1 MSDVL
6 HELADCLPFAGK
18 KKESDVFFL
27 ITHLYKNEL
36 DAEGNETE
44 NPSQNTDN

>member
-18 KKESDVFFL
+18 QKETDTFL
-27 ITHLYKNEL
+27 ITNLYKNEL
-36 DAEGNETE
+36 NAERNETE
-44 NPSQNTDN
+44 NPS